1 VKIAGIKTYLLFGFF
16 FLGLL
21 TVNGQRIEIDRLE
34 RDFKGSF
41 SGRKAYELSQKMIQ
55 LDSTYYVGHFF
66 EANYRYERASDKR
79 GYESAIKSLVKAV
92 ELLEKDFPRALKR
105 TTEIRAYIDRYQFQR
120 KYVVLIYFLSKSY
133 ENIDKPAEAIK
144 VVRRLQNR
152 DFVFNFGINPYSNIS
167 WIYLRNRM
175 YSQEKYE
182 FLKPTIEENLEMASK
197 YADSIKTS
205 DKQNQWFL
213 NTYWPDNAND
223 ALLSYYHYKN
233 IIYSHQIKID
243 SAEYFSEQ
251 LRKYDRLSYNNYG
264 NLQFIQAKYQK
275 AEEAYDSAR
284 EEDNYEE
291 KSVKEFDYMQSAI
304 KIFQNDLSSSKTIV
318 ETSISNLGNAP
329 GFGWNNIALSRA
341 HYYSGD
347 LKKSKEFRDK
357 AANFKEIHVN
367 STWGEVAYDRNTL
380 LYKYLYHKK
389 SINEIK
395 FRDQDYWYKPKK
407 LYDISKHHFKQ
418 ENAHLL
424 LTSELSADPERF
436 IGYYN
441 LFASENNIFF
451 DEIWELIKY
460 FNPDYFI
467 EIFENKLKEDERERV
482 HKYFNYFIG
491 QFHLENESYDLAI
504 KEFESVL
511 DNEFLDKTNEKLLI
525 ARINEA
531 LSKAYAEKG
540 NMESAH
546 EHLMSFYTNFPQLVP
561 YSDLKM
567 KFNLE
572 VVNKTW
578 TPEEEDII
586 EELKD
591 CNIEWV
597 ENDLNWPTLK
607 VNFTENE
614 KNKSIVY
621 EVEVDNEIRFE
632 GNVNTETLEH
642 PGQFIVFRVFGIDL
656 ESIND

>member
-1 VKIAGIKTYLLFGFF
+1 MTGIKIKLCIGFF

-21 TVNGQRIEIDRLE
+21 AVYGQRIEIDRLE
-34 RDFKGSF
+34 RDFKGSY
-41 SGRKAYELSQKMIQ
+41 SSRKAYELSQKMIQ

-66 EANYRYERASDKR
+66 EANYRYDRASDKR
-79 GYESAIKSLVKAV
+79 GYESAIKSLEKAI
-92 ELLEKDFPRALKR
+92 ELLEKDFPRTLRR
-105 TTEIRAYIDRYQFQR
+105 TTEIRAYINRYQYQR
-120 KYVVLIYFLSKSY
+120 KYVILIYFLSKCY
-133 ENIDKPAEAIK
+133 ENIDKPEDAIK
-144 VVRRLQNR
+144 VVKRLQKR
-152 DFVFNFGINPYSNIS
+152 DFVFNFGINAYANIS

-175 YSQEKYE
+175 YSPEKYE

-205 DKQNQWFL
+205 NKHNQWFL

-251 LRKYDRLSYNNYG
+251 LKKYDRLSYNNYG

-275 AEEAYDSAR
+275 AEESYNTAR

-304 KIFQNDLSSSKTIV
+304 KIFQNDLPSSKSIV
-318 ETSISNLGNAP
+318 EESIRNLGNAP

-367 STWGEVAYDRNTL
+367 STWGEVAYERNTL
-380 LYKYLYHKK
+380 LFKYLFHKK

-395 FRDQDYWYKPKK
+395 FRDINYWYKPKK
-407 LYDISKHHFKQ
+407 LYEISKHYFKQ

-436 IGYYN
+436 VGYYN
-441 LFASENNIFF
+441 LFASESNLFF

-467 EIFENKLKEDERERV
+467 KIFKEKQNVDERERV
-482 HKYFNYFIG
+482 HKYFNFFIA
-491 QFHLENESYDLAI
+491 QFYLEDGEYDKAI
-504 KEFESVL
+504 AEFESVL
-511 DNEFLDKTNEKLLI
+511 ENEFLDVDNEKLLI
-525 ARINEA
+525 ARIYEG
-531 LSKAYAEKG
+531 LSKAYIEKD
-540 NMESAH
+540 NDEAAN
-546 EHLMSFYTNFPQLVP
+546 ENLLAFYTNFPQLVP
-561 YSDLKM
+561 YSDLEM

-572 VVNKTW
+572 IVNNTL
-578 TPEEEDII
+578 TPEQEGII
-586 EELKD
+586 EELKNA
-591 CNIEWV
+591 NIDWV
-597 ENDLNWPTLK
+597 ENDSKWPTLSINITK
-607 VNFTENE
+607 
-614 KNKSIVY
+614 KDKDHLIVY
-621 EVEVDNEIRFE
+621 KIDVDS
-632 GNVNTETLEH
+632 ETKFDGSINLKDIEY
-642 PGQFIVFRVFGIDL
+642 PGQLIAFRAFGIDL
-656 ESIND
+656 E

>member
-1 VKIAGIKTYLLFGFF
+1 MKIASIKIYFLFGFF
-16 FLGLL
+16 FLGSLA
-21 TVNGQRIEIDRLE
+21 VYGQRIEIDRLE
-34 RDFKGSF
+34 RDFKGSY
-41 SGRKAYELSQKMIQ
+41 SSRKSYELSQKMIQ

-79 GYESAIKSLVKAV
+79 GYESAIKSLVKAL
-92 ELLEKDFPRALKR
+92 ELLEKDFPRSLRR

-120 KYVVLIYFLSKSY
+120 KYVILIYFLSKSY
-133 ENIDKPAEAIK
+133 ENIDKPNEAIK
-144 VVRRLQNR
+144 VVRRLQKR
-152 DFVFNFGINPYSNIS
+152 DFVFNFGIIPYNNIS

-175 YSQEKYE
+175 YSPEKYE

-205 DKQNQWFL
+205 DKHNQWFL
-213 NTYWPDNAND
+213 NTYWPDDANN

-243 SAEYFSEQ
+243 SAEYFSKQ
-251 LRKYDRLSYNNYG
+251 LEKYDRLSYNNYG
-264 NLQFIQAKYQK
+264 NLQFIQAKFQE
-275 AEEAYDSAR
+275 AEESYETAR
-284 EEDNYEE
+284 ENDNYEE

-304 KIFQNDLSSSKTIV
+304 KIFQNDMPSSKAII
-318 ETSISNLGNAP
+318 EESIQNLGNAP
-329 GFGWNNIALSRA
+329 GYGWNNIALSRSY
-341 HYYSGD
+341 YYSGD

-380 LYKYLYHKK
+380 LFKYLYHKK

-407 LYDISKHHFKQ
+407 LYQISKHHFKQ

-460 FNPDYFI
+460 FNSEYFI
-467 EIFENKLKEDERERV
+467 NIFQKKLNEDERERV
-482 HKYFNYFIG
+482 HKYFSYFIA
-491 QFHLENESYDLAI
+491 QFYLEDGDYDKAI

-511 DNEFLDKTNEKLLI
+511 ENEFLDETNEKLLI
-525 ARINEA
+525 ARIHEG
-531 LSKAYAEKG
+531 LSKAYDEKD
-540 NMESAH
+540 NTTSANDQ
-546 EHLMSFYTNFPQLVP
+546 LLAFYMNFPQLLP

-572 VVNKTW
+572 VVNKTL
-578 TPEEEDII
+578 TSGEEDII
-586 EELKD
+586 EDLKD

-597 ENDLNWPTLK
+597 ENDFNWPTLK
-607 VNFTENE
+607 INITEKEKKQVIVYQVEVANETKFEGRLDTENIE
-614 KNKSIVY
+614 N
-621 EVEVDNEIRFE
+621 
-632 GNVNTETLEH
+632 
-642 PGQFIVFRVFGIDL
+642 PGQILAFRAFGINL
-656 ESIND
+656 E